1 MLEKSAVFLCICVED
16 DCYCILISLEYK
28 ILNIFTIIRYFQI
41 GSHSVDKLSSCESYK
56 AFSTNSCSHYIIQSI
71 SITQDIPYQ
80 GLITF
85 ITYITVF
92 GMVCMYC
99 NVSET
104 GSKES
109 L

>member
-1 MLEKSAVFLCICVED
+1 M
-16 DCYCILISLEYK
+16 
-28 ILNIFTIIRYFQI
+28 
-41 GSHSVDKLSSCESYK
+41 DKLSIVNLIQ
-56 AFSTNSCSHYIIQSI
+56 AFSANSCSHYIIQSI

-80 GLITF
+80 GRITF
-85 ITYITVF
+85 IIYITVF